1 MTYTE
6 LQASI
11 ASALHRTD
19 TTAHIPGFIALA
31 EALLFRELSVKTLE
45 TSVTGTTSGGSI
57 ALPAD
62 CASVGR
68 VTITG
73 SSGVEVP
80 LDYASNQVPRSG
92 QPLTYQLQ
100 AGALKL
106 DSATD
111 GYAYTLYYTPT
122 LTALSDLNPTNWL
135 LTNAPDLYRA
145 ASLLEA
151 VRWTRNEEEISRLTG
166 ALPALLDS
174 VQRLIQRSGQSLRG
188 SLQIK
193 PRGVR

>member
-11 ASALHRTD
+11 ASALHRAD
-19 TTAHIPGFIALA
+19 LTAQIPGFITLA
-31 EALLFRELSVKTLE
+31 EALLFRELSVKALE
-45 TSVTGTTSGGSI
+45 IKVSGATSGGVI

-68 VTITG
+68 VCITG
-73 SSGVEVP
+73 VDGVEVP
-80 LDYASNQVPRSG
+80 LDYDDHPTARSG

-100 AGALKL
+100 AGSLKL

-111 GYAYTLYYTPT
+111 GYTYALYYTPA
-122 LTALSDLNPTNWL
+122 LAALSDANPTNWL
-135 LTNAPDLYRA
+135 LTNAADLYQA
-145 ASLLEA
+145 AALLEA
-151 VRWTRNEEEISRLTG
+151 ARWARDDDEVKRLTG

-188 SLQIK
+188 GLQIK

>member
-1 MTYTE
+1 MTYAE
-6 LQASI
+6 LQTSI
-11 ASALHRTD
+11 ASALHRSDLTE
-19 TTAHIPGFIALA
+19 HIHGFIALA
-31 EALLFRELSVKTLE
+31 EALLFRELSVKALE
-45 TSVTGTTSGGSI
+45 IKVSGATSGGVI

-68 VTITG
+68 VAVIG
-73 SSGVEVP
+73 SDGSEVP
-80 LDYASNQVPRSG
+80 LDYDGHPAPRSG

-111 GYAYTLYYTPT
+111 GYTYALYYTPT
-122 LTALSDLNPTNWL
+122 LTALSDTNTTNWL
-135 LTNAPDLYRA
+135 LTNAPDLYQA
-145 ASLLEA
+145 AAQLEA
-151 VRWTRNEEEISRLTG
+151 ARWLRDAEEVQRLTG

-174 VQRLIQRSGQSLRG
+174 VQRMIQRSGQSLRG

-193 PRGVR
+193 PRGVW

>member
-6 LQASI
+6 LQANL
-11 ASALHRTD
+11 ASALHRSD
-19 TTAHIPGFIALA
+19 LTAQLPGFIALA

-45 TSVTGTTSGGSI
+45 TSVTGVTSGGVI
-57 ALPAD
+57 ALPTD
-62 CASVGR
+62 CATLGR
-68 VTITG
+68 VTVTG
-73 SSGVEVP
+73 SDGLEVP
-80 LDYASNQVPRSG
+80 LDYASHLSPRSG

-111 GYAYTLYYTPT
+111 GYAYALYYTPT
-122 LTALSDLNPTNWL
+122 LAALSDANTTNWL
-135 LTNAPDLYRA
+135 LTNAPDLYQA
-145 ASLLEA
+145 AAQLEA
-151 VRWTRNEEEISRLTG
+151 ARWMKDVEEVQRLTG
-166 ALPALLDS
+166 QLPALLDS

-188 SLQIK
+188 GMQIK